1 MFLYTLYGISSCTTV
16 RKARQWLEAQGIDYQ
31 FYDFKS
37 KGAPA
42 ELAQWCD
49 QVGWQVICNKASL
62 TWRNL
67 PEAVRSG
74 IVDQA
79 SAIALMQEK
88 PNLIKRPLLTCEGQ
102 VRLLGFKEAEWQAV
116 FAQGVSESY

>member
-1 MFLYTLYGISSCTTV
+1 MATYTLYGIASCTTV

-31 FYDFKS
+31 FHDFKS
-37 KGAPA
+37 KGAPV
-42 ELAQWCD
+42 ELAQWCE
-49 QVGWQVICNKASL
+49 QIGWQIICNKASL

-67 PEAVRSG
+67 PEETRAG

-88 PNLIKRPLLTCEGQ
+88 PNLIKRPLLVQGER
-102 VRLLGFKEAEWQAV
+102 VLLLGFKEAEWRVQ
-116 FAQGVSESY
+116 FGVVV